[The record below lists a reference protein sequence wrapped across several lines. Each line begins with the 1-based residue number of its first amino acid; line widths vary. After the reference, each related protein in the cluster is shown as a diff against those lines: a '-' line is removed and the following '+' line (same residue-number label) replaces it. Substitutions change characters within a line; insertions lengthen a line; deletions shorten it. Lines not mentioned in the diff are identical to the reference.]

1 MSAPTHLEVLQQGI
15 AAWNAWRAEEP
26 VVKPDLS
33 GAKLE
38 KANLSGA
45 NLSFATLVEA
55 DFTNVDLTGCRIYG
69 ISAWN
74 LTLGG
79 ATQQDLVITNVSSGE
94 PVIVPA
100 F

>member
-1 MSAPTHLEVLQQGI
+1 MYAPTHLEVLQQGI
-15 AAWNAWRAEEP
+15 PAWNAWRAEEP

-38 KANLSGA
+38 KA